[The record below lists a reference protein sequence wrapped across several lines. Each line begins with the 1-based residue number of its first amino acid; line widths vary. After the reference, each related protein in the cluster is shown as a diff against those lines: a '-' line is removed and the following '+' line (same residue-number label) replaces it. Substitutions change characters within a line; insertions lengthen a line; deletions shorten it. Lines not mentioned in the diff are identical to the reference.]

1 MNPLALWLDAW
12 ATTLRFWSSALS
24 PPRTLPATVI
34 DIREGHAIRARRA
47 RRWERR
53 P

>member
-1 MNPLALWLDAW
+1 VIPLALWFDAW
-12 ATTLRFWSSALS
+12 AAGFRFWSAALA
-24 PPRTLPATVI
+24 PPRRLPASVI

-47 RRWERR
+47 RALEHR

>member
-12 ATTLRFWSSALS
+12 LAGLRFWSAALA
-24 PPRTLPATVI
+24 PPRDLPADVT

-47 RRWERR
+47 REREGR
-53 P
+53 L